1 MKLGRRL
8 FDMRWWFFVGL
19 QVLIVAAVVAV
30 VHMHDDHVIVA
41 KNPPQSIAQWYKPE
55 NKRQVWLHTM
65 FELRRE
71 MLAIETYALAEDPE
85 NLNKWAEKLDKDY
98 RKIASMVPE
107 WTPRLDLDALA
118 AVQEGI
124 AKKRYTDV
132 VTALGGLND
141 SCRSCHTDFRAVTA
155 ALYRSPDFSGLK
167 LADGKPLNEHM
178 TALSRYVNH
187 IKIAFVDGRDTD
199 ALVAFADLKTGMA
212 ELGGTCVRCHDKLGK
227 KVYPDTAVSE
237 AMAKLEENLRT
248 GDEKA
253 KGRSLGMVAVLACAQ
268 CHGTHRLA
276 FDAKVLLGR
285 EKNWQSLL
293 RHRF

>member
-1 MKLGRRL
+1 
-8 FDMRWWFFVGL
+8 MRWWFFIGL
-19 QVLIVAAVVAV
+19 PILIVTAVVVIV
-30 VHMHDDHVIVA
+30 VRMHDDHVIIA
-41 KNPPQSIAQWYKPE
+41 KKPPQSIAQWYKPE

-65 FELRRE
+65 FELRRA
-71 MLAIETYALAEDPE
+71 MLAIETYALAEEPE

-118 AVQEGI
+118 AVQKGI
-124 AKKRYTDV
+124 GKTSYKDV
-132 VTALGGLND
+132 LAALGGLND
-141 SCRSCHTDFRAVTA
+141 SCRSCHADFRAVTA

-167 LADGKPLNEHM
+167 VADGKPLDEHM
-178 TALSRYVNH
+178 VALSRHVNH

-199 ALVAFADLKTGMA
+199 ALAAFADLKTGMA
-212 ELGGTCVRCHDKLGK
+212 ELGGTCVGCHDKLGK
-227 KVYPDTAVSE
+227 KIYPGPAVSE
-237 AMAKLEENLRT
+237 AMATLEENLRT
-248 GDEKA
+248 GDKKA

-276 FDAKVLLGR
+276 LDAKILFGR

-293 RHRF
+293 QHHF

>member
-1 MKLGRRL
+1 
-8 FDMRWWFFVGL
+8 MRWWLFFGL
-19 QVLIVAAVVAV
+19 PILIVAAVVV
-30 VHMHDDHVIVA
+30 VQMHDDHVIVA
-41 KNPPQSIAQWYKPE
+41 KKPPQSIAQWYKPK

-71 MLAIETYALAEDPE
+71 VLAMEIYALAEDSE

-118 AVQEGI
+118 AVQKGVGE
-124 AKKRYTDV
+124 KRYKDV
-132 VTALGGLND
+132 VAALGGLND
-141 SCRSCHTDFRAVTA
+141 SCRSCHADFRTVTA
-155 ALYRSPDFSGLK
+155 ALYRAPDFSGLK
-167 LADGKPLNEHM
+167 VADGKPLNEHM
-178 TALSRYVNH
+178 TALSRHVNH

-199 ALVAFADLKTGMA
+199 ALAAFADLKTGMT
-212 ELGGTCVRCHDKLGK
+212 ELGGTCVGCHKKLGK
-227 KVYPDTAVSE
+227 KAYPDPVVFD
-237 AMAKLEENLRT
+237 AMAKLEESLRT
-248 GDEKA
+248 GDKKA
-253 KGRSLGMVAVLACAQ
+253 KGRSLGVVAVLACAQ

-276 FDAKVLLGR
+276 FDAKILFGQ

>member
-1 MKLGRRL
+1 
-8 FDMRWWFFVGL
+8 MRWWFVFGL
-19 QVLIVAAVVAV
+19 PVLIVAAIVVV
-30 VHMHDDHVIVA
+30 VRMHDDHVVMA
-41 KNPPQSIAQWYKPE
+41 KKPPQSIAQWYKPE

-71 MLAIETYALAEDPE
+71 MLAIEIYALAEDSE

-107 WTPRLDLDALA
+107 WTSRLDLDALA
-118 AVQEGI
+118 TVQKRIVE
-124 AKKRYTDV
+124 KRYKDV
-132 VTALGGLND
+132 VTAVSDLND
-141 SCRSCHTDFRAVTA
+141 SCRSCHADFRAVTA

-167 LADGKPLNEHM
+167 VANDKPLNEHM
-178 TALSRYVNH
+178 IALSRHVNH
-187 IKIAFVDGRDTD
+187 IKIAFVDGRDAD
-199 ALVAFADLKTGMA
+199 ALAAFADLKTGMT
-212 ELGGTCVRCHDKLGK
+212 ELGEICVGCHNKLGRK
-227 KVYPDTAVSE
+227 AYPDPTVSE
-237 AMAKLEENLRT
+237 AMAMLEESLRT
-248 GDEKA
+248 GDKQA

-276 FDAKVLLGR
+276 FDAKNLFGR